1 MNLWHP
7 TALKRLSKF
16 NKCQARKRT
25 HCHERLC
32 DIHLLLNDYGSVVAI
47 HVKTTNWRIVTKE
60 SVTSNCFWPTK
71 KFMKFQYIHVK
82 LTNWVIVMKESVTS
96 NCSWRT
102 RTVQCMSSWQSDSSW
117 RNVWHGM
124 HFVSFI
130 SSWFGARRKLQKS
143 CTAGNT
149 RCSSLSA
156 GNVTRYPGEILL
168 VVSCEE
174 LPWMEPRMS
183 SPSRCSL
190 KLMWKFFLL
199 VVTGY
204 VLHTR
209 AHRSPSFKKVWVCK
223 DCTVDKSLNI
233 WRLWLWLL
241 KLHNTCKV
249 WQRPRQVQA
258 WRQEPW
264 MLFLSIWFGPECN

>member
-1 MNLWHP
+1 MSSSQAESLSWKTLWHPTAFERVWKRSGNTCQNPQIDESSPRNLWHP
-7 TALKRLSKF
+7 TVSDRPR
-16 NKCQARKRT
+16 N
-25 HCHERLC
+25 
-32 DIHLLLNDYGSVVAI
+32 
-47 HVKTTNWRIVTKE
+47 
-60 SVTSNCFWPTK
+60 
-71 KFMKFQYIHVK
+71 FMKIQYIHVK

-190 KLMWKFFLL
+190 KLVWKSFLL

-204 VLHTR
+204 ILHTR
-209 AHRSPSFKKVWVCK
+209 AHRSRSFKKVWVCK
-223 DCTVDKSLNI
+223 DCTVDKSLTYGDCGSDCWSYTHMQGMTASTASSSMTSRALDVVLEHLI
-233 WRLWLWLL
+233 R
-241 KLHNTCKV
+241 
-249 WQRPRQVQA
+249 A
-258 WRQEPW
+258 WMQLVKPAY
-264 MLFLSIWFGPECN
+264 S